1 MASFLF
7 FGDAFSI
14 AELISSDK
22 YELTNNDMYSSSIH
36 TFLICKTL
44 SSNKGNNPLPN
55 LISRNNINTTTLVPK
70 TSIITIVA

>member
-1 MASFLF
+1 MQFQI
-7 FGDAFSI
+7 I

-22 YELTNNDMYSSSIH
+22 YKLTNNDMYVR